1 MTAMLCWNLLASSA
15 AVCDAYDNKEKCGQ
29 LSGETFHKHV
39 GKGEKKKREKVVN
52 SVVPQQN

>member
-15 AVCDAYDNKEKCGQ
+15 AVCGAYDNKEKCGQ

-39 GKGEKKKREKVVN
+39 GKEKKKKKRKW
-52 SVVPQQN
+52 